1 MKFKEIKN
9 MTLTQI
15 WEKIQKPFNFA
26 WKAGIIVIAVGIA
39 CGLFSELMSLICCSM
54 SDRISD
60 IEYISDNVKAEYYTD
75 GTCRLYERYSDKKL
89 SKKLK
94 FVDSCPMTD
103 DSLTSYQS
111 LDGKWGF
118 IDMNSGNIVIP
129 ASYEKVWDFNEGLA
143 AVADAEQKVGF
154 IDKTGELQIPMMEV
168 DYRSGYYSFEN
179 GIAILEAPETGLKG
193 AINKEGTWVLP
204 MEFFNIFYPDDE
216 GYMKVYDGEH
226 WGLYD
231 SVGNEVFPIIYDDIY
246 YDKGLNGVFTQKDG
260 IKQLVTTSGEVIEPF
275 VVDRIQ
281 PLRYIVNYL
290 SESDN
295 EYATHPYLVDYNIDI
310 YHGVLDNRNGKVVI
324 PAVYDSIEMI
334 SKDLI
339 KASLGLENIE
349 SVVFDVE
356 RGEKISNVL

>member
-1 MKFKEIKN
+1 MKLKEIKE
-9 MTLTQI
+9 MTLVQI
-15 WEKIQKPFNFA
+15 WDKMKKPFNFA
-26 WKAGIIVIAVGIA
+26 WRTGVIVIAVGMA
-39 CGLFSELMSLICCSM
+39 YGLICELGEWVWDLFDDDSY
-54 SDRISD
+54 D
-60 IEYISDNVKAEYYTD
+60 IEYLSENVEARYYTD
-75 GTCRLYERYSDKKL
+75 GTCRLYKRYSDRKL

-154 IDKTGELQIPMMEV
+154 IDKNGELQIPMMDV
-168 DYRSGYYSFEN
+168 DYRSSYYSFNN

-216 GYMKVYDGEH
+216 GYMKVYDGKH

-231 SVGNEVFPIIYDDIY
+231 SVGDEVFPIIYDDIY

-310 YHGVLDNRNGKVVI
+310 YHGVLDTRNGKIVI
-324 PAVYDSIEMI
+324 PAIYDTIEMI
-334 SKDLI
+334 SKDMI